1 MTQEQ
6 LEDFKRFLET
16 KLSERD
22 APLVEVLRSMKSLV
36 EQWELARQE
45 DLQAKQEDQRDEQMA
60 AVARA
65 VTRLADGLTSAARSQ
80 RASYD
85 EIKGALIEMLG
96 VGGESLAI
104 LQDNLEMLLTKM
116 SVEEIA
122 AKIPH
127 HTICA
132 VRTWQYEHGDANRS
146 SENTPAK
153 LPPTPD
159 QQQTLVAVA
168 APASSVTVDED
179 DSIVFHTQKDGKA
192 HIRANIKVKTVFG
205 WIVGLVMAGLYL
217 YEKIQGMHAH

>member
-1 MTQEQ
+1 MMSQEQ
-6 LEDFKRFLET
+6 LDDFKRFLET
-16 KLSERD
+16 KLAERD
-22 APLVEVLRSMKSLV
+22 APLAEVLRSLKLLV
-36 EQWELARQE
+36 DQWEQARQE
-45 DLQAKQEDQRDEQMA
+45 DQQDEQMA

-104 LQDNLEMLLTKM
+104 LQDNLEMLLAKM

-122 AKIPH
+122 TRIPH

-132 VRTWQYEHGDANRS
+132 VRTWQYEHGDANRTS
-146 SENTPAK
+146 DNTPAP
-153 LPPTPD
+153 LPAPPKPETV
-159 QQQTLVAVA
+159 VAVA
-168 APASSVTVDED
+168 GPASSVTVDED

-192 HIRANIKVKTVFG
+192 HIRANIKAKTLFG
-205 WIVGLVMAGLYL
+205 WIVALVVAGLYL
-217 YEKIQGMHAH
+217 WEKLQGMHGH